1 MVSNVPVMSNKPA
14 QKTLQG
20 FLPHIC
26 VAATAILGGVF
37 LGWWAV
43 PVTFV
48 AFVLFSIVFKNRI
61 LT

>member
-1 MVSNVPVMSNKPA
+1 MVSNVPIMSNKPA